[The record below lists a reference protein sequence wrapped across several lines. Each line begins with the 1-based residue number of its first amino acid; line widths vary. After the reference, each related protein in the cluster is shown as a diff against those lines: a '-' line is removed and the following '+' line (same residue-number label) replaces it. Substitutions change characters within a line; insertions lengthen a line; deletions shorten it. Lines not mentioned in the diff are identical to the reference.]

1 MGKIIWPIAFA
12 LMAGSLSGAQ
22 IGVRLAEKLNPRHVK
37 ILLRCVTIALIIQLI
52 INQFM

>member
-1 MGKIIWPIAFA
+1 MGKIIWPIAFV

-37 ILLRCVTIALIIQLI
+37 IVLRIITIALIIQLI
-52 INQFM
+52 INSII